1 METALWIVQILL
13 ALAFVMAGVM
23 KATQPIPKLETRMAW
38 VNSINPRSLVRVIGA
53 LEFLGGLGILLPA
66 VTGVLPWLTPLA
78 AAGLVLAMIGAI
90 VLHVIRRD
98 SFAHYL
104 PSLVL
109 GLLAAF
115 VLYGRLVAVPLS

>member
-1 METALWIVQILL
+1 METALWIVQILV
-13 ALAFVMAGVM
+13 ALAFVMAGIM
-23 KATQPIPKLETRMAW
+23 KITQPIPKLEERMAW
-38 VNSINPRSLVRVIGA
+38 VNSLNPRSLVRVIGT
-53 LEFLGGLGILLPA
+53 LELLGGLGLILPA
-66 VTGVLPWLTPLA
+66 LTGILPILTPLA
-78 AAGLVLAMIGAI
+78 AGGLVVTMIGAI

-115 VLYGRLVAVPLS
+115 VLYGRMVAVPLA

>member
-1 METALWIVQILL
+1 METVLWIVQILL
-13 ALAFVMAGVM
+13 AVAFVMAGVM
-23 KATQPIPKLETRMAW
+23 KVTQPIPKLETRMAW

-53 LEFLGGLGILLPA
+53 LEFLGGLGIILPA
-66 VTGVLPWLTPLA
+66 ITGVVPQLSILA
-78 AAGLVLAMIGAI
+78 AGGLVLTMIGAL
-90 VLHVIRRD
+90 VLHIIRKD

-115 VLYGRLVAVPLS
+115 VLYGRLAAVPLV